1 MGDAYGQE
9 RHQSERVMFKYL
21 PLDYPAMAIEL
32 RKTRFVCLS
41 DTHNASP
48 ADGAF
53 KLPKGDVLIHAG
65 DLTKQGTFAELQKTL
80 NWIEQAEFEVKIVVA
95 GKSFRYT

>member
-1 MGDAYGQE
+1 
-9 RHQSERVMFKYL
+9 
-21 PLDYPAMAIEL
+21 MATDM
-32 RKTRFVCLS
+32 RKTRFVCIS

-65 DLTKQGTFAELQKTL
+65 DLTKQGTYQELKKTL
-80 NWIEQAEFEVKIVVA
+80 DWIDQADCEVKLVVA
-95 GKSFRYT
+95 GKLHLDAYFFTPKNVSR